1 MIRQPGFLVLSLY
14 TGWVYAQYIL
24 VLTLIGALTSRDYR
38 YTPEY
43 VGLCALAPALG
54 AILAAP
60 FQRASY
66 YSRSRTTAPRTDS
79 ITLTRRVKWSSHF
92 IRRLLFMILLP
103 LSAGAFAG
111 SSLGPPLLVAAPCA
125 MAALVG
131 FFTTMAMAECY
142 GLMMET
148 FDTTDLQPGMTGRP
162 LHGSA
167 NMQTALQRTNFSCYP
182 RVSAGFAI
190 IHAIRYIL
198 AACVRALCGRIE
210 RRQGTVWATTGVAI
224 ISMSLT
230 ALLTLVLVKWKKVQM
245 IPDGPTDF
253 EHIRRAD
260 TSWRPVNVG
269 RGSGK
274 FRRLSILEMGR
285 LTRYSEIR
293 RRNRIEGSLTGGLR
307 SKGQGLD

>member
-1 MIRQPGFLVLSLY
+1 M
-14 TGWVYAQYIL
+14 
-24 VLTLIGALTSRDYR
+24 
-38 YTPEY
+38 
-43 VGLCALAPALG
+43 
-54 AILAAP
+54 LAAP

-66 YSRSRTTAPRTDS
+66 YSRSRTTAPPTDS
-79 ITLTRRVKWSSHF
+79 FTMTRRVKWSSHF

-103 LSAGAFAG
+103 VSAGAYAG

-131 FFTTMAMAECY
+131 FFTTMATAECY
-142 GLMMET
+142 SLIMET

-162 LHGSA
+162 LRGSA
-167 NMQTALQRTNFSCYP
+167 DVQTANQRTNFSCYP

-190 IHAIRYIL
+190 THASSYIL
-198 AACVRALCGRIE
+198 AACARALCGRID
-210 RRQGTVWATTGVAI
+210 RREGTVWATTGVAI
-224 ISMSLT
+224 ISMGLT
-230 ALLTLVLVKWKKVQM
+230 ALLTLVLVKWRKVQM

-253 EHIRRAD
+253 EHIRRAS

-293 RRNRIEGSLTGGLR
+293 QRNRVERSLTGGLR
-307 SKGQGLD
+307 SED

>member
-1 MIRQPGFLVLSLY
+1 
-14 TGWVYAQYIL
+14 
-24 VLTLIGALTSRDYR
+24 
-38 YTPEY
+38 
-43 VGLCALAPALG
+43 
-54 AILAAP
+54 
-60 FQRASY
+60 
-66 YSRSRTTAPRTDS
+66 
-79 ITLTRRVKWSSHF
+79 
-92 IRRLLFMILLP
+92 MILLP